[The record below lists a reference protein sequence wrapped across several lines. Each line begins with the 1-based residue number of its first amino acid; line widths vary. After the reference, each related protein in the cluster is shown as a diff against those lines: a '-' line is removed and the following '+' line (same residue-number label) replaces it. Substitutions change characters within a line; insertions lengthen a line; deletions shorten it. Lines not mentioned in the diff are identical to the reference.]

1 LAHCIIEP
9 LPGWAG
15 IGYGHRPFMLASD
28 YYAILPSAV
37 RIRSLFIPQADPA
50 LHSITLKSLP
60 LQIGELSYCEKT
72 MNPFHPAF
80 IQGIGG
86 PELLIILVII
96 LLLFGAK
103 KLPELA
109 KGLGKSMKEFKK
121 AAAEVQEDFQ
131 EAMDAVE
138 EKPKPAKPAVAK
150 PAATKPAAAPVA
162 VEAPVADA
170 DVEAEE
176 APVEET
182 TKTDA

>member
-1 LAHCIIEP
+1 
-9 LPGWAG
+9 
-15 IGYGHRPFMLASD
+15 
-28 YYAILPSAV
+28 
-37 RIRSLFIPQADPA
+37 
-50 LHSITLKSLP
+50 
-60 LQIGELSYCEKT
+60 
-72 MNPFHPAF
+72 MNPFYPAF

-121 AAAEVQEDFQ
+121 AAAEVQWDFQ

-138 EKPKPAKPAVAK
+138 EKPKPAKK

-162 VEAPVADA
+162 EEEPVAEEAPVADA
-170 DVEAEE
+170 DVESEE
-176 APVEET
+176 APAEAPVKEVAKET